1 MKSQKVCELRQA
13 GEKEVAERERERE
26 RDGEEV
32 EERWHGVRNT
42 YDG

>member
-13 GEKEVAERERERE
+13 GEKEVAEGERE